1 VSSSV
6 LEIATKAKLAT
17 AVLVSLATEQTK
29 NNALLRIAEKL
40 QDNFDEILAS
50 NLLDC
55 QKAKGVIPDSL
66 YSRLNLGKNKL
77 NEAIKGIYDLISLKD
92 PIGKVDL
99 HRELDSNLILKRITT
114 PLGLL
119 GVIFE
124 ARPEALIQIT
134 ALAIKSSN
142 GVILKAGKEATNTCQ
157 TLVKI
162 IKEALGES
170 DISPE
175 IVQLLTTRE
184 EINSLLELDRY
195 IDLIIPRGS
204 NSFVRYVQKNTQIPV
219 LGHAD
224 GICHIYV
231 DRDVDSKQV
240 VEIVVDA
247 KTQYPSGCNAVETLL
262 IHNSIAPSLLPQI
275 ALALREKQ
283 VEIRGDQRTC
293 QLIEAQ
299 NATQEDW
306 KTEYADL
313 IIAIKIVDSLEEAIT
328 HINQYGS
335 RHTEAILS
343 QNQEAIS
350 LFFAQVDAAGVF
362 ANCSTRFADGFRY
375 GFGAEVGISTQK
387 MPPRG
392 PVGLEGLVTYKY
404 QLVGD
409 GHVVSSYT
417 GQEARA
423 FTHRDII

>member
-55 QKAKGVIPDSL
+55 QKAKGFIPDSL

-99 HRELDSNLILKRITT
+99 HRELDSNLVLKRITT

-142 GVILKAGKEATNTCQ
+142 GVVLKAGKEATNTCQ

-170 DISPE
+170 DIPPD

-184 EINSLLELDRY
+184 EINSLLELDRC

>member
-1 VSSSV
+1 MSSSV
-6 LEIATKAKLAT
+6 LEIATKARLAT
-17 AVLVSLATEQTK
+17 AVLVSFATEQTK